1 MAVWSYSPNGLAAN
15 TARDLG
21 GRLAALAIW
30 QDTRAGGGS
39 YAAIAALT
47 NIGATVLAAVVYEV
61 VFFDS
66 YRGEWWVFCLGVWM
80 FG

>member
-1 MAVWSYSPNGLAAN
+1 MVPYTIGLAYAMAVWSYSPNGLAAN

-30 QDTRAGGGS
+30 QGTRAGGGR

-66 YRGEWWVFCLGVWM
+66 YRGE
-80 FG
+80 